1 MKKTIVR
8 LILAALLAA
17 FASTTVAAA
26 GPGPTPWNPPSPGA
40 NSIK

>member
-17 FASTTVAAA
+17 FASTAVVAA
-26 GPGPTPWNPPSPGA
+26 GPTPMPWTPGLGGHFLR
-40 NSIK
+40 

>member
-17 FASTTVAAA
+17 FASTAVAANV
-26 GPGPTPWNPPSPGA
+26 PLPTPWNPGPGA
-40 NSIK
+40 IY

>member
-17 FASTTVAAA
+17 FASIPVAAN
-26 GPGPTPWNPPSPGA
+26 GPNPTPMPPVPCMTCA
-40 NSIK
+40 R